1 MSIATIT
8 LSSKGQLVIPREI
21 RDELSWNAGTK
32 LTLVSSLNGVTLQGV
47 PKKTGRKLVDLAGM
61 LKQAD
66 VKVSTEQLCAPVDY
80 TNPGAQTQQA
90 RKRISTGR

>member
-32 LTLVSSLNGVTLQGV
+32 ITMVSSASGVTLKGA
-47 PKKTGRKLVDLAGM
+47 PKRTGRKLGDLAGM
-61 LKQAD
+61 LKQD
-66 VKVSTEQLCAPVDY
+66 GVGLSTQDLCAPVDY
-80 TNPGAQTQQA
+80 A
-90 RKRISTGR
+90 RAEIAKKRRR